1 MKSKWIFL
9 RLSILSLAILG
20 ICCAFLWYLMAPR
33 LEEFNIYLAWTIRL
47 ALIGTLGTITIGL
60 GLIVLSSA
68 TEKDFLWPHGEKQ
81 ITVKVLFPLNIVLG
95 RLLGMS
101 KDTVRSSFVEVNN
114 SLVRA
119 SRKRIR
125 SGKVLI
131 LLSQCLQNFD
141 CPHRVTATY
150 LNCRRCG
157 NCQLTDIIALK
168 ERYNAELAVATGG
181 TLARKIIVDT
191 KPSAIV
197 AVACERDLS
206 SGIQDVYPIPVFGVL
221 NRRPHGPCYNTQ
233 IDLVHLERA
242 VDFISNGCGNV
253 SQSAKDKN

>member
-1 MKSKWIFL
+1 MRSKWIFL
-9 RLSILSLAILG
+9 WLSILSLVIL
-20 ICCAFLWYLMAPR
+20 IVSSAALWYLIAPR
-33 LEEFNIYLAWTIRL
+33 LEEFNVYLAWVIRL
-47 ALIGTLGTITIGL
+47 AMVGSLGIVTVGL

-81 ITVKVLFPLNIVLG
+81 VTVKVLFPLNIILG
-95 RLLGMS
+95 GLLGIS

-114 SLVRA
+114 SLVKA
-119 SRKRIR
+119 SRKRIEGR
-125 SGKVLI
+125 RVLI

-150 LNCRRCG
+150 LNCKRCG
-157 NCQLTDIIALK
+157 KCQLSEIITLK
-168 ERYNAELAVATGG
+168 EKYETELAIATGG

-197 AVACERDLS
+197 AVACERDLT

-221 NRRPHGPCYNTQ
+221 NERPHGPCYNTQ
-233 IDLVHLERA
+233 IDLQRLERA
-242 VDFISNGCGNV
+242 VRFMSNGCDHAN
-253 SQSAKDKN
+253 